1 MNTTNSF
8 DTVEDIVFESE
19 IDYEDGD
26 KVLHDE
32 DDDNIEESALLEEVQ
47 ELLETVDDLDCND
60 DGVEYTDALDYIIA
74 SEIEDDAELD
84 LVSLDGYIFDIIE
97 DVFQN
102 EEMEESTMMYD
113 EFLFENMDMEV
124 EEGYDDDDCYP
135 DFMTEGRCGSKREG
149 CGSKREGCGSKR
161 EGCGSKKEGCG
172 GKSKC
177 NEELEMDESFMD
189 DEFGFNEFE
198 CTMESDDFD
207 DNDIEMESSFDD
219 PFDGF
224 II

>member
-1 MNTTNSF
+1 MITTNSF

-26 KVLHDE
+26 EILHDE

-113 EFLFENMDMEV
+113 DFLFENMDMEV

-135 DFMTEGRCGSKREG
+135 DFMTEGRCGSKKEG
-149 CGSKREGCGSKR
+149 CGSKR
-161 EGCGSKKEGCG
+161 EGCG

-189 DEFGFNEFE
+189 DEFGFNDFE

-207 DNDIEMESSFDD
+207 DDIEMESSFND

>member
-1 MNTTNSF
+1 MITTNSF

-26 KVLHDE
+26 EILHDE

-60 DGVEYTDALDYIIA
+60 DEVEYTDALDYIIA

-113 EFLFENMDMEV
+113 DFLFENMDMEV
-124 EEGYDDDDCYP
+124 EEGCDDDDCYP
-135 DFMTEGRCGSKREG
+135 DFMTEGRCGSKR
-149 CGSKREGCGSKR
+149 
-161 EGCGSKKEGCG
+161 EGCG

-207 DNDIEMESSFDD
+207 DDDIEMESSFND